1 MGEYIIKLPD
11 VGEGIAEAEVVE
23 WNVKV
28 GDIVKEDQSLSA
40 VMTDKATVEIPS
52 PVDGKVLWLGAEIGD
67 TMAVG
72 APLIRLEVEGE
83 GNAAQIE
90 AEQAIPSK
98 EEAAPAAKAEA
109 APEPVPA
116 PKPAPE
122 PVKAAPVQATVSH
135 AVPTATVGGHAGAPR
150 AAGEKPIASPAVRK
164 KAKDAGVDLKFVR
177 GTGPAGRISHD
188 DLDAYISGAAAPV
201 ATGGSGLVAN
211 TSVEEIKVVGL
222 RRKIAG
228 KMQDTKRRIPH
239 FTYVD
244 EVDVDELES
253 LRANLNAERRDDQPK
268 LTLLPFIMK
277 ALVVAM
283 RDYPQMNARYDD
295 ENEVFYQYGGA
306 HLGIA
311 AQTDKGLIVPV
322 VTHAEARDIW
332 DCAREVK
339 RLSDAARNG
348 TAKREELTGSTITI
362 TSLGPIGGI
371 VTTPVINHPEVAILG
386 INKIAV
392 RPVWK
397 DGAFVP
403 RKIMNLSGSFDHR
416 MVDGWDAANFIQ
428 RIKSLLENPAKL
440 FMAN

>member
-1 MGEYIIKLPD
+1 
-11 VGEGIAEAEVVE
+11 VV
-23 WNVKV
+23 
-28 GDIVKEDQSLSA
+28 
-40 VMTDKATVEIPS
+40 
-52 PVDGKVLWLGAEIGD
+52 GKVIWFGGEIGE

-72 APLIRLEVEGE
+72 SPLIKLEVEGE
-83 GNAAQIE
+83 GNADEIADE
-90 AEQAIPSK
+90 AP
-98 EEAAPAAKAEA
+98 KAETPA
-109 APEPVPA
+109 DEKPA
-116 PKPAPE
+116 PKVEAKPEPKPE
-122 PVKAAPVQATVSH
+122 PVKAAPVQAVVSQSAPAA
-135 AVPTATVGGHAGAPR
+135 AVSTHAGPPR
-150 AAGEKPIASPAVRK
+150 AAGEKPIASPAVRGR
-164 KAKDAGVDLKFVR
+164 AKDSGVDLKFVR
-177 GTGPAGRISHD
+177 GTGPAGRITHE
-188 DLDAYISGAAAPV
+188 DLDAYLAGNVAPV
-201 ATGGSGLVAN
+201 SAGGSGHVAN
-211 TSVEEIKVVGL
+211 TEVEEIKVIGL
-222 RRKIAG
+222 RRKIAN

-239 FTYVD
+239 FAYVE
-244 EVDVDELES
+244 EVDVDELEA
-253 LRANLNAERRDDQPK
+253 LRANLNKERREDQPK
-268 LTLLPFIMK
+268 LTLLPFIMR

-322 VTHAEARDIW
+322 VTHAEARDVW

-371 VTTPVINHPEVAILG
+371 VTTPVINYPEVAILG

-392 RPVWK
+392 RPVWR

-403 RKIMNLSGSFDHR
+403 RKMMNLSGSFDHR
-416 MVDGWDAANFIQ
+416 MIDGWDAANFIQ

-440 FMAN
+440 FMES

>member
-1 MGEYIIKLPD
+1 MGEHVIKLPD
-11 VGEGIAEAEVVE
+11 VGEGVAEAEVVE
-23 WNVKV
+23 WNVAI
-28 GDIVKEDQSLSA
+28 GDMVKEDQTLAA

-52 PVDGKVLWLGAEIGD
+52 PVIGKVIWFGGEIGE

-72 APLIRLEVEGE
+72 SPLIKLEVEGE
-83 GNAAQIE
+83 GNAAEI
-90 AEQAIPSK
+90 ADDTT
-98 EEAAPAAKAEA
+98 KAEA
-109 APEPVPA
+109 PTVEEKPEIKNE
-116 PKPAPE
+116 PKLETKSESKPNSA
-122 PVKAAPVQATVSH
+122 KMAPVQAVVSH
-135 AVPTATVGGHAGAPR
+135 SAPKVAASAHAGPPR
-150 AAGEKPIASPAVRK
+150 AAGEKPIASPAVRGR
-164 KAKDAGVDLKFVR
+164 AKDNGIDLKFVR
-177 GTGPAGRISHD
+177 GTGPAGRITHD
-188 DLDAYISGAAAPV
+188 DLDAYMAGNTAPV
-201 ATGGSGLVAN
+201 SGGGSGLVAN
-211 TSVEEIKVVGL
+211 TEVEEIKVIGL
-222 RRKIAG
+222 RRKIAT

-239 FTYVD
+239 FAYVE
-244 EVDVDELES
+244 EVDVDELEA
-253 LRANLNAERRDDQPK
+253 LRASLNKERREDQPK
-268 LTLLPFIMK
+268 LTLLPFIMR

-295 ENEVFYQYGGA
+295 ENDIFYQYGGA

-392 RPVWK
+392 RPVWR

-403 RKIMNLSGSFDHR
+403 RKMMNLSGSCDHR
-416 MVDGWDAANFIQ
+416 MGDGGDAANLSQ

-440 FMAN
+440 FMES